1 MAPRPLHP
9 AMAPWCH
16 VQCAKVVRRPPPL
29 LEVRTP
35 IAIAIWGK
43 TLSHI
48 FAHKVLPSFQTFP
61 PVDCDPVVFSKFV
74 GSALRPY
81 VPPPPYH
88 HDVRSAPTVAVA
100 TNVERSSDPIGVI
113 PYVLVWKDIGGSWQ
127 SFKNWKPAS
136 RHWVIDWSF
145 ETLHF
150 EHLTMKPQTSAE
162 HWRKPSPIF
171 WIPWFANYVL
181 LTVNLLRYVILKT
194 VFLAILVTRHATA
207 FQSFPFMAN
216 GSLYSSFPISV
227 KGSPLIW
234 RQNQKSPMPP
244 RTSKIFKGCFCNI
257 NNSSPSLIPIF
268 WAQPSLDTFRIHTCD
283 AGGQGSI
290 CSPKSPSSQETVK
303 KPSSTCPSF
312 LIFKSST
319 SDTTF
324 VPPTSLLFFWDL

>member
-1 MAPRPLHP
+1 MVILSTWSQPQSNWVLLDIMISLYDIIIFDHSSPLYQNH
-9 AMAPWCH
+9 
-16 VQCAKVVRRPPPL
+16 QLKK
-29 LEVRTP
+29 
-35 IAIAIWGK
+35 K
-43 TLSHI
+43 TRKNSLPHL
-48 FAHKVLPSFQTFP
+48 FPHKVLPSFQTFP

-100 TNVERSSDPIGVI
+100 INVERSSDPIGVV

-162 HWRKPSPIF
+162 HWRKPSLIS

-194 VFLAILVTRHATA
+194 VFLAILVMLQP
-207 FQSFPFMAN
+207 FSLFP
-216 GSLYSSFPISV
+216 
-227 KGSPLIW
+227 
-234 RQNQKSPMPP
+234 
-244 RTSKIFKGCFCNI
+244 
-257 NNSSPSLIPIF
+257 
-268 WAQPSLDTFRIHTCD
+268 
-283 AGGQGSI
+283 
-290 CSPKSPSSQETVK
+290 
-303 KPSSTCPSF
+303 
-312 LIFKSST
+312 
-319 SDTTF
+319 
-324 VPPTSLLFFWDL
+324 